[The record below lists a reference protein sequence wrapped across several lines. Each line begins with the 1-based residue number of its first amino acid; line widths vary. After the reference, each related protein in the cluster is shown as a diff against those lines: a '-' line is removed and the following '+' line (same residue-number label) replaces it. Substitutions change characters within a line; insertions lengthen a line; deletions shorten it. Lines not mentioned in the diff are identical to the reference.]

1 MSMLFKDLTAF
12 NQAKK
17 CLEFLH
23 ADNSKLKFKDV
34 TTKHQLKDWFCHSEN
49 LRNINPTILESRTVE
64 LSNDLDVFS
73 SMLKTKFSEQLIQD
87 YKEELISF
95 TKNPFGYVTV
105 TEVLRASVHE
115 APTPKDER
123 LSLAGALVRLYF
135 IGKHFLYSNKELT
148 LPALYLIEYNPL
160 KTELENFQSFLESI
174 NKFYKTVYK
183 QSFLCINIFT
193 EGTEAFN
200 EFCSFVFPDEK

>member
-1 MSMLFKDLTAF
+1 MSMLFKDLAAF

-23 ADNSKLKFKDV
+23 ADNTKLKFKDV
-34 TTKHQLKDWFCHSEN
+34 TTKQQLIFWPSYSEK
-49 LRNINPTILESRTVE
+49 LKLINPAILDSRTVE
-64 LSNDLDVFS
+64 LSNDLEVFF
-73 SMLKTKFSEQLIQD
+73 SMLKTNFSEKLLHE
-87 YKEELISF
+87 YKEESISF

-105 TEVLRASVHE
+105 TEVLKASVHE

-135 IGKHFLYSNKELT
+135 IGKHFLHSNKELT
-148 LPALYLIEYNPL
+148 LPALGLIEYNPL
-160 KTELENFQSFLESI
+160 QTELGNFQSFVEAI
-174 NKFYKTVYK
+174 NKFYKTVYE
-183 QSFLCINIFT
+183 QSFLFINIFSEDT
-193 EGTEAFN
+193 AAFD